1 MIYLTGDTH
10 GDFADV
16 VRFCLK
22 QNTTRED
29 ILVIMGDAG
38 INFTAG
44 ERDVRVKAALEEV
57 PITLFCVHGNH
68 EIRPFTIDTY
78 HEADWH
84 GGRVYVEDAYPSLI
98 FAKDGEIYDLDGK
111 KTIVLG
117 GAYSV
122 DKFYRLKMG
131 YPWFADE
138 QPSDEIK
145 AYAEAQL
152 EKAGWEVDTVFSHT
166 TPMKYVPRDMFLQTI
181 DQSLVDDSTEEWL
194 DTIEDRLT
202 YRRWYAGH
210 FHCERTIDNFRI
222 LFHDFIEMG

>member
-1 MIYLTGDTH
+1 M
-10 GDFADV
+10 
-16 VRFCLK
+16 
-22 QNTTRED
+22 
-29 ILVIMGDAG
+29 
-38 INFTAG
+38 
-44 ERDVRVKAALEEV
+44 
-57 PITLFCVHGNH
+57 
-68 EIRPFTIDTY
+68 
-78 HEADWH
+78 
-84 GGRVYVEDAYPSLI
+84 
-98 FAKDGEIYDLDGK
+98 
-111 KTIVLG
+111 G

-145 AYAEAQL
+145 AYAEEQL
-152 EKAGWEVDTVFSHT
+152 EKAGWVVDTVFSHT

>member
-10 GDFADV
+10 GDFAQAV
-16 VRFCLK
+16 QFCLE
-22 QNTTRED
+22 QNTTKDD

-38 INFTAG
+38 INFTAT
-44 ERDVRVKAALEEV
+44 ERDARVKAVLQEV
-57 PITLFCVHGNH
+57 PVTFFCIHGNH
-68 EIRPFTIDTY
+68 EMRPFTIDTY
-78 HEADWH
+78 HEAPWH
-84 GGRVYVEDAYPSLI
+84 GGTVYVEDAYPSLI

-117 GAYSV
+117 GAFSV

-145 AYAEAQL
+145 AFAEEQL

-166 TPMKYVPRDMFLQTI
+166 TPLKYVPREMFLQTI
-181 DQSLVDDSTEEWL
+181 DQRLVDDSTEEWL

-202 YRRWYAGH
+202 YRKWYAGH
-210 FHCERTIDNFRI
+210 FHCEKTIDKFRI